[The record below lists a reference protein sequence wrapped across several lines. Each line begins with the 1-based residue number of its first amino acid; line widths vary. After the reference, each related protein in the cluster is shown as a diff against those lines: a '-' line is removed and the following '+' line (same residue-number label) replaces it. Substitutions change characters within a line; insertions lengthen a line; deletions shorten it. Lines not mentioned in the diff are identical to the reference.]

1 MEWISVWE
9 ILIKFYS
16 IFFFLLPIN
25 KKKGA
30 SEKDIV
36 HSGLEYTMERS
47 AKAIMRT
54 SVKYNLG
61 LDIRTAAYVN
71 AIEKI
76 VKVYEAAGFT
86 F

>member
-1 MEWISVWE
+1 MC
-9 ILIKFYS
+9 ILW
-16 IFFFLLPIN
+16 LQ
-25 KKKGA
+25 GA

-36 HSGLEYTMERS
+36 HSGLEHTMEKAAR
-47 AKAIMRT
+47 AIMET
-54 SVKYNLG
+54 SHKYNLG

-76 VKVYEAAGFT
+76 VKVYDTAGFT

>member
-1 MEWISVWE
+1 LVGGKSVKIE
-9 ILIKFYS
+9 PS
-16 IFFFLLPIN
+16 TEFL
-25 KKKGA
+25 KRMAGA

-36 HSGLEYTMERS
+36 HSGLEYSMERS

-54 SVKYNLG
+54 SMKYNLG

-76 VKVYEAAGFT
+76 VKVYESAGFT

>member
-1 MEWISVWE
+1 
-9 ILIKFYS
+9 LYF
-16 IFFFLLPIN
+16 IFE
-25 KKKGA
+25 GA

-36 HSGLEYTMERS
+36 HSGLEQTMEKS
-47 AKAIMRT
+47 ARAIMGT
-54 SVKYNLG
+54 AMKYNLG

-76 VKVYEAAGFT
+76 VKVYESAGFT